1 MAKLTRYQPQYDLWD
16 LSRDIDRM
24 IDEAF
29 SWFPSR
35 PFSRFWSESWLAP
48 FTGDNLA
55 VDMYE
60 TDREI
65 VVQAAL
71 PGVKPDDIEIEE
83 REGTLT
89 IRAKYEEEEERQ
101 GYDWRLR
108 ERRAGSWQRTVQLPE
123 AVRGDKAEAELR
135 DGVLT
140 ITLPKREPGKTSIN
154 RIKVK
159 APKLKLPQFGRKDK
173 SIKVTQG

>member
-1 MAKLTRYQPQYDLWD
+1 MPKLVRYQPQYDLWD
-16 LSRDIDRM
+16 ISRDIDRM

-29 SWFPSR
+29 SWFPSQ
-35 PFSRFWSESWLAP
+35 PLTRFWSESWLMPLA
-48 FTGDNLA
+48 GDNLA

-71 PGVKPDDIEIEE
+71 PGVKPDGIEIEE
-83 REGTLT
+83 RQGMLT
-89 IRAKYEEEEERQ
+89 IRAKYEQEEERQ

-108 ERRAGSWQRTVQLPE
+108 ERRAGAWQRTVQLPE

-140 ITLPKREPGKTSIN
+140 ITLPKLEPGKTSVN

-159 APKLKLPQFGRKDK
+159 MPKIKLPQFGRKEK
-173 SIKVTQG
+173 TIKIAQG